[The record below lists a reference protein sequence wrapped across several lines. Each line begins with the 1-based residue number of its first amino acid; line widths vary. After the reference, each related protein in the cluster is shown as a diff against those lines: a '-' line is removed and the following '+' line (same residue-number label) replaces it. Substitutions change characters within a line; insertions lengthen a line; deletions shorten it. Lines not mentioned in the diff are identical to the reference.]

1 MEKRAVVRRVG
12 ARMVGWVWGAAGW
25 VREGRGDEPR

>member
-12 ARMVGWVWGAAGW
+12 ARMLRWVGGGG
-25 VREGRGDEPR
+25 RGERGDEPR